1 MKFFSAVSVL
11 LAAMAGPALA
21 MPNANP
27 GLSPI
32 VDSPNLVA
40 RAPGDDPTTTVK
52 IPGSDKTTT
61 KEPPTRGDGYLKRFV
76 QNTLDEMNS
85 VSQNTTQY
93 MPWLTDQGELDWNLL
108 AQDAVK
114 VSGQIISSID
124 LNTMVEDMLRQIANY
139 IRYFAKGMSPV
150 DTILEMMFSVV
161 KALLA
166 KVSLNTL
173 VQMSMSMTGYL
184 VSAMDFD
191 SAMRIIF
198 EFLNGLI

>member
-11 LAAMAGPALA
+11 LAAMAGTALA

-85 VSQNTTQY
+85 
-93 MPWLTDQGELDWNLL
+93 GELDWNLL

>member
-1 MKFFSAVSVL
+1 MTFFSAVSVL

-40 RAPGDDPTTTVK
+40 RAPSDKPTTTVK
-52 IPGSDKTTT
+52 VPGSDKTTT
-61 KEPPTRGDGYLKRFV
+61 KIPPARGDGYLKR
-76 QNTLDEMNS
+76 T
-85 VSQNTTQY
+85 Y
-93 MPWLTDQGELDWNLL
+93 MTWLTDQGELDWNLL

-114 VSGQIISSID
+114 VSGQIMTSID
-124 LNTMVEDMLRQIANY
+124 LNTLVEDMLRQMANY
-139 IRYFAKGMSPV
+139 VRYFVKGMSPV
-150 DTILEMMFSVV
+150 DAIFEMMFSVV

>member
-27 GLSPI
+27 GLVPI

-40 RAPGDDPTTTVK
+40 RAPSDKPTTTVK
-52 IPGSDKTTT
+52 VPGSD
-61 KEPPTRGDGYLKRFV
+61 
-76 QNTLDEMNS
+76 
-85 VSQNTTQY
+85 NTTQY
-93 MPWLTDQGELDWNLL
+93 MTWLTNQGELDWNLL

-114 VSGQIISSID
+114 VSGQIMTSID
-124 LNTMVEDMLRQIANY
+124 LNTLVEDMLRQMANY
-139 IRYFAKGMSPV
+139 VRYFVKGMSPV
-150 DTILEMMFSVV
+150 DAIFEMMFSVV

>member
-11 LAAMAGPALA
+11 LVAMARPSLA
-21 MPNANP
+21 MPSANP

-40 RAPGDDPTTTVK
+40 RAPGDEPTTTVK
-52 IPGSDKTTT
+52 IPGSD
-61 KEPPTRGDGYLKRFV
+61 D
-76 QNTLDEMNS
+76 
-85 VSQNTTQY
+85 TTQY
-93 MPWLTDQGELDWNLL
+93 MTWLTDQGELNWNLL

-114 VSGQIISSID
+114 VSGQIMSSID

-139 IRYFAKGMSPV
+139 VRYFAKGMSPV
-150 DTILEMMFSVV
+150 DAILEMMFSVV

-173 VQMSMSMTGYL
+173 VQMSMSVTGYL

-198 EFLNGLI
+198 EFLNGMI

>member
-1 MKFFSAVSVL
+1 MKFFGAVSVL

-32 VDSPNLVA
+32 VDSPNLVV

-52 IPGSDKTTT
+52 VPGSD
-61 KEPPTRGDGYLKRFV
+61 
-76 QNTLDEMNS
+76 NTA
-85 VSQNTTQY
+85 QY
-93 MPWLTDQGELDWNLL
+93 MNRLTDQGELDWNLL

-114 VSGQIISSID
+114 VSGQIMTSMD
-124 LNTMVEDMLRQIANY
+124 LNTMVEEMLRQMANY
-139 IRYFAKGMSPV
+139 VRYFVKGMSPV
-150 DTILEMMFSVV
+150 DAIFEMAFSVV